1 MNQPVRTRR
10 HAQYAANLVV
20 KVVKDE
26 RIFYLIGGPN
36 GSGKSTLRKRIVG
49 KNPNLEV
56 LDLDDIAATQKVSN
70 ITAARQLLKED
81 LPRVLSSG
89 HSFVLESTLSGTY
102 DTRIIKMAHNL
113 EYKVVF
119 NFVFLDS
126 VEQNIER
133 IKQRVAQGGHDVPI
147 GDVRRRYEK
156 SLHNFRKIAPMAEV
170 DEWTLFYNGG
180 NGEPQKVA
188 SSMNRIITVSDRED
202 YGLFHDNCF
211 DVAVRRLINYV
222 ELGAD
227 EARLLAEEFP
237 VRVTF
242 SAIEKILDSKQR

>member
-1 MNQPVRTRR
+1 MNRR
-10 HAQYAANLVV
+10 AHTQQCVPYAAM
-20 KVVKDE
+20 KVAGKVPDE
-26 RIFYLIGGPN
+26 KTFYLIGGPN
-36 GSGKSTLRKRIVG
+36 GSGKTTLTQSIIKTNKV
-49 KNPNLEV
+49 EV
-56 LDLDDIAATQKVSN
+56 LNLDNIAAKKNLSS
-70 ITAARQLLKED
+70 IDAARQLLKED

-180 NGEPQKVA
+180 NGEPQRVA

-227 EARLLAEEFP
+227 ETRLLAEEFP
-237 VRVTF
+237 VHVTF